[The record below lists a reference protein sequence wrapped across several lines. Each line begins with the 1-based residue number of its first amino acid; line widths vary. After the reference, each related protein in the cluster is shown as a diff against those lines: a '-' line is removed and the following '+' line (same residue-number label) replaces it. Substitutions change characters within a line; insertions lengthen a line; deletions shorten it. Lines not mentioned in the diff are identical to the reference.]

1 MSATTTIELSTV
13 AEGRNKS
20 TTPIEQNVESV
31 PANVKV
37 ESKGV
42 TAIIITTITGVSL
55 ISTLLAGIV
64 TISLPAMAKDLD
76 ISEALMLW
84 LVHLYTQQKLLC

>member
-1 MSATTTIELSTV
+1 MSATTTIELVTAV
-13 AEGRNKS
+13 EGRSKN
-20 TTPIEQNVESV
+20 TTSIEQNVEPV
-31 PANVKV
+31 PANIKV

-42 TAIIITTITGVSL
+42 TAIIITTITGVNL

-84 LVHLYTQQKLLC
+84 LVNWYIQPTLLC